1 MTSVKNQRFV
11 CLFVCLLSYCC
22 CCVYVFIFFLVSVNH
37 IKQCFFSVL
46 FCFYEKLQ
54 FIRIRIEQLIFYED
68 DILRTIS
75 TLAKGA
81 TFILQEYFYI
91 GQNYSEVKQL
101 LTYDDGTDNQ
111 ELFKALNDTSGSEVI
126 WMVISYLCFLSSG
139 GIC

>member
-1 MTSVKNQRFV
+1 M
-11 CLFVCLLSYCC
+11 
-22 CCVYVFIFFLVSVNH
+22 
-37 IKQCFFSVL
+37 
-46 FCFYEKLQ
+46 
-54 FIRIRIEQLIFYED
+54 
-68 DILRTIS
+68 RTIS

-126 WMVISYLCFLSSG
+126 WMVISYLCLLSSG

>member
-1 MTSVKNQRFV
+1 M
-11 CLFVCLLSYCC
+11 
-22 CCVYVFIFFLVSVNH
+22 
-37 IKQCFFSVL
+37 
-46 FCFYEKLQ
+46 
-54 FIRIRIEQLIFYED
+54 
-68 DILRTIS
+68 RTIS

-126 WMVISYLCFLSSG
+126 WMVISYLCLLSSG
-139 GIC
+139 GIFLSILNLTKFSQLVYMKINE